1 MTDVTV
7 GDGRM
12 QHDGQG
18 KEGQRAGLR
27 GRRPGSIF
35 SGVTVLIIGGV
46 RVFFHTTGEGVF
58 HCQRCCADR
67 QYRGRSGRRFVTV
80 FFVPLVP
87 LGKVGEHVQCRTC
100 GTRYHAGVLGLAATA

>member
-1 MTDVTV
+1 M
-7 GDGRM
+7 M
-12 QHDGQG
+12 GQA
-18 KEGQRAGLR
+18 GQRTAMRWLAGTA
-27 GRRPGSIF
+27 PGHQS
-35 SGVTVLIIGGV
+35 SGVTVLILGGV
-46 RVFFHTTGEGVF
+46 RVFVHTTGEGVF

-100 GTRYHAGVLGLAATA
+100 GTRYHAGVLGLPATA